1 MVTALSPVP
10 SVRVFSGAATSASR
24 CPWRLL
30 PERCGSMSPFHR
42 GKLPL
47 SSLMEI
53 PDEITGAEDDDD
65 EAARELIVVES
76 CIAEVP
82 IAAAARRNSSGG
94 GGCGSRR
101 RRLGRLERR
110 L

>member
-1 MVTALSPVP
+1 
-10 SVRVFSGAATSASR
+10 
-24 CPWRLL
+24 
-30 PERCGSMSPFHR
+30 MSPFHR

-47 SSLMEI
+47 SSLTEI

-65 EAARELIVVES
+65 EAAREPIAVES

-82 IAAAARRNSSGG
+82 IAAVARRSSSGG
-94 GGCGSRR
+94 GGGGGGSRR
-101 RRLGRLERR
+101 RRLGRLERWWRR